1 MIGNA
6 IDRLLLAVSFRNLLN
21 SAKRCR
27 SEHSGFIHSRVLNL
41 FPADKIHAEPFPAPR
56 RLRHA
61 EQT

>member
-27 SEHSGFIHSRVLNL
+27 SEHSGFIHSRVERKRSKRFNCLQL
-41 FPADKIHAEPFPAPR
+41 TFS
-56 RLRHA
+56 RLVGEA
-61 EQT
+61 S